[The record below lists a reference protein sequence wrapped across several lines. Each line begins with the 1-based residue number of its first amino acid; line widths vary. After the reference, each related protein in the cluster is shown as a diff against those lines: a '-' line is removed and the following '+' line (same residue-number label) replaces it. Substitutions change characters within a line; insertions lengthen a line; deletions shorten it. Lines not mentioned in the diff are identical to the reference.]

1 MKKNIKI
8 KMSLLIKMIF
18 MFLIIIQLDMILTD
32 NDQCNYI
39 SHCKKCPNLNSC
51 EKCEEGYFLNSD
63 NTKCLSSLENNA
75 NPNPSASRQSTQ
87 QSNKQF
93 SSGSV
98 KRSSSMTMGNNQPSK
113 SSGQKS
119 PSMANG
125 LSPSGLANNSS
136 LVANTS
142 SAVGSNKNVP
152 IMNNLNQN
160 VNLVNKPPL
169 VHPLASLTPV
179 PSNNTNIYSK
189 FPILLLII
197 LLIIFIVL
205 VIYYCSKRN
214 WNKVGYFYDE
224 SGNHEEGTRVV
235 YIR

>member
-1 MKKNIKI
+1 
-8 KMSLLIKMIF
+8 MSLLNKKIF
-18 MFLIIIQLDMILTD
+18 IFLVIIQLDMILTD
-32 NDQCNYI
+32 NDKCNYI
-39 SHCKKCPNLNSC
+39 SHCEKCPNLNAC

-63 NTKCLSSLENNA
+63 NTKCLSSLENANNA
-75 NPNPSASRQSTQ
+75 NPNLSASRPSTQ

-98 KRSSSMTMGNNQPSK
+98 KRSSSMTMANDQPSK
-113 SSGQKS
+113 SSAQKFS
-119 PSMANG
+119 SMAND
-125 LSPSGLANNSS
+125 LSPSGSANNSS
-136 LVANTS
+136 VAANTS
-142 SAVGSNKNVP
+142 SAVGSNKDVP

-169 VHPLASLTPV
+169 VHPLASFTPV
-179 PSNNTNIYSK
+179 PSNTTSIYSK
-189 FPILLLII
+189 FPILLMII